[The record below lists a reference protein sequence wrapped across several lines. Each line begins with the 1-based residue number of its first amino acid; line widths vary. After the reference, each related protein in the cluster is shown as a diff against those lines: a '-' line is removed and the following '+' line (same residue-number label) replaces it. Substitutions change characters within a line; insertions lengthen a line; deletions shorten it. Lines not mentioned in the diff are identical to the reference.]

1 MPQFQNVNRYFNNNL
16 CKTRFYFP
24 FFLLLT
30 SLNVNAQNAEST
42 TKTISTNQQYSL
54 PKAMQD
60 KLIKNMVWLE
70 AGSFEMGSNSPKA
83 RKRERPAHQVSLD
96 GFYISKFELTQ
107 DVFVQIMG
115 WNNSYFPCANCP
127 VNNVSW
133 FNMQLFI
140 ERLNIATGNK
150 FRLPTE
156 AEWAYAAKGGNKSKD
171 YLYSGSNNIAD
182 VAWYNE
188 NSNRQSHPV
197 GQKRANE
204 LGLYDMTGNLW
215 EFCQDNMSRTTYQQK
230 RGHNPFYGDSN
241 SYNNKNKKKAMKV
254 LRGSGYEFSADESQ
268 VFIRDGATN
277 NVRMADIGFRL
288 AMSKH

>member
-1 MPQFQNVNRYFNNNL
+1 LNQLFTQAFAVIS
-16 CKTRFYFP
+16 
-24 FFLLLT
+24 LLVLT
-30 SLNVNAQNAEST
+30 TSTHIRAEEIQEEAIKSVST
-42 TKTISTNQQYSL
+42 QQSPMKKQQYTL
-54 PKAMQD
+54 PNTMLNRIIGD
-60 KLIKNMVWLE
+60 MVWIE
-70 AGSFEMGSNSPKA
+70 SGSFVMGSDSPKA
-83 RKRERPAHQVSLD
+83 RKRERPAHKVSLD

-107 DVFVQIMG
+107 DIFTEIMG
-115 WNNSYFPCANCP
+115 WNNSYFACANCP

-140 ERLNIATGNK
+140 ERLNIATGKN

-156 AEWAYAAKGGNKSKD
+156 AEWAYAAKGGNKSKG

-182 VAWYNE
+182 VAWFSK

-197 GQKRANE
+197 GQKLANE

-230 RGHNPFYGDSN
+230 RDHNPFYGDLSN
-241 SYNNKNKKKAMKV
+241 SKKKAMKV
-254 LRGSGYEFSADESQ
+254 LRGGGYEFSADESL

-288 AMSKH
+288 AMSKD